1 MTIIEDKD
9 LIYDVKDYDVVLVG
23 LNIMNTMGNGFPHK
37 VAVSFKDVAASN
49 KETAYGDPKKL
60 GSVRVVKS
68 KNGPYFALCYISRGR
83 YRPDRIPDTVD
94 YEALGQ
100 CLQLVNRAFKGQKV
114 ATTIIGIALAAV
126 AIGIGAKAIAALL
139 FWWRGGTLE
148 APGMLALW
156 AAVVSILL
164 KELVYQYTVRRGR
177 SLNSPAVEANA
188 WHHRSDALSSVG
200 TLVGIGGAIL
210 LGNRWTMLDPLAS
223 LVVAFF
229 ILRVAWKL
237 MHQGLN
243 ELLEASLPEEV
254 EKEILDIVS
263 SFPDVHD
270 PHHLRT
276 RRIGSRYAIE
286 LHIRMDGA
294 LPLATAHARTCE
306 IEKKLKEHFGSD
318 AHITLHVEPI
328 K

>member
-1 MTIIEDKD
+1 MTREKEIYKVTLVGSVANILLTALKFVAGVVGHSAAMTADAVHSLSD
-9 LIYDVKDYDVVLVG
+9 LLTDAVVLVFVRISAKPEDRSHDYG
-23 LNIMNTMGNGFPHK
+23 HGK
-37 VAVSFKDVAASN
+37 Y
-49 KETAYGDPKKL
+49 ETL
-60 GSVRVVKS
+60 
-68 KNGPYFALCYISRGR
+68 
-83 YRPDRIPDTVD
+83 
-94 YEALGQ
+94 
-100 CLQLVNRAFKGQKV
+100 

>member
-1 MTIIEDKD
+1 MTREKEIYKVTLVGSVANILLTALKFVAGVVGHSAAMTADAVHSLSD
-9 LIYDVKDYDVVLVG
+9 LLTDAVVLVFVRISAKPEDRSHDYG
-23 LNIMNTMGNGFPHK
+23 HGK
-37 VAVSFKDVAASN
+37 Y
-49 KETAYGDPKKL
+49 ETL
-60 GSVRVVKS
+60 
-68 KNGPYFALCYISRGR
+68 
-83 YRPDRIPDTVD
+83 
-94 YEALGQ
+94 
-100 CLQLVNRAFKGQKV
+100 

-223 LVVAFF
+223 LIVAFF

-306 IEKKLKEHFGSD
+306 IEEKLKEHFGSD